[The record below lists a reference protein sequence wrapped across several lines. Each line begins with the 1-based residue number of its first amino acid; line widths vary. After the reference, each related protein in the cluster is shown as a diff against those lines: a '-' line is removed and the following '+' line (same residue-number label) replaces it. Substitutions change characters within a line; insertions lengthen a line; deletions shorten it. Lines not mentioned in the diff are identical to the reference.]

1 MSRIFHRT
9 NRQFSTAVTKSIN
22 DFVHAANSDGPR
34 IFVSG
39 FNQPFLNIAME
50 DYIFQKMPI
59 SENEAINNRLLLYV
73 NNPCVVLGRNQ
84 NPWRECNV
92 PLIKSLQIPLI
103 RRRSGGGTVVHDTQ
117 NINFSVMTRRED
129 FTRDRHAQMIVDAVN
144 ELPTK
149 VQKLVVPVEKNTGSE
164 VIEVNGPQIKLRVNE
179 RYDIV
184 ELEQGR
190 KVSGSAFKI
199 QRQKAYHHGTM
210 LLNSKLDILKALIS
224 RSDSMGSIEGRGV
237 ESVKSPV
244 ANIGMDKD
252 ICITTV
258 IQAFL
263 KEYEVKDSLV
273 LLINSAHLPEEIH
286 KAAKVMEEWE
296 WTFGQTPDFQHSIT
310 IPGEFGF
317 MNEVKLKF
325 QVSKGLLKSI
335 ELVDQTMTLQ
345 DVDPGLAF
353 LQLLLQEQ
361 GQKMQYT
368 SANIGEYV
376 NNSVLRKGI
385 QGALDGPGSL

>member
-1 MSRIFHRT
+1 MSRILRCT
-9 NRQFSTAVTKSIN
+9 KRQFSTAVTKSID
-22 DFVHAANSDGPR
+22 DFVSAANSDGPR

-50 DYIFQKMPI
+50 DYIFQKMPV
-59 SENEAINNRLLLYV
+59 SENAAINNRLLLYV

-92 PLIKSLQIPLI
+92 PLIKSLQIPLV

-144 ELPTK
+144 ELPMK
-149 VQKLVVPVEKNTGSE
+149 VQKLVVPVENNTGSE
-164 VIEVNGPQIKLRVNE
+164 VKEVDGPQIKLRVNE
-179 RYDIV
+179 RHDIV

-237 ESVKSPV
+237 ESVRSPV
-244 ANIGMDKD
+244 SNIGMDKD
-252 ICITTV
+252 IFITTV
-258 IQAFL
+258 IKAFI
-263 KEYEVKDSLV
+263 KEYNVTDASV

-286 KAAKVMEEWE
+286 TAAKVMEEWE

-310 IPGEFGF
+310 IPGDFGF
-317 MNEVKLKF
+317 TDEVTLKF
-325 QVSKGLLKSI
+325 QVSKGILKGI
-335 ELVDQTMTLQ
+335 ELVDEVKTLQ

-353 LQLLLQEQ
+353 LQLLLQQ
-361 GQKMQYT
+361 QDQKVQYT
-368 SANIGEYV
+368 SAQIGEFV
-376 NNSVLRKGI
+376 NNSNIRKSI